1 MHDGASNDEGS
12 GVFQGRHRRMLVSF
26 YSGLFLR
33 FLLTFLELRGHFR
46 NISQQKEEVFFPIPK
61 RVF

>member
-12 GVFQGRHRRMLVSF
+12 GVFQGRHRRTLVSF
-26 YSGLFLR
+26 YSGFFGR
-33 FLLTFLELRGHFR
+33 FLLTFLELRGHLR
-46 NISQQKEEVFFPIPK
+46 NISQEKDEVFFPIPK